1 MLQQFLLKLMVLAA
15 AIALAGCSADT
26 PAPAQP
32 ASDPGTTMKSGS
44 GDQAD
49 SDGLVYPPA
58 RRSDHVD
65 DYFGTEVAD
74 PYRWMED
81 LDSSEVADW
90 VKAENDISRPYLES
104 LPGRENI
111 RKQAETLWNYKSWG
125 VPRKTGGRYFFEVSD
140 GVSNQPVLYYSSAAD
155 GAPEIAIDPN
165 GFSEDGTI
173 AMANYV
179 VSPDGRKIAYARSDG
194 GTDWVTLHV
203 RDLDTGKDLPETLRD
218 VKFGGSISWLAD
230 SQGFVYNRY
239 PQDENGRGDDTR
251 QARIFYHRIGGP
263 QSADTLV
270 YEVTDHPRRQAS
282 GQVSEDGDYL
292 VLSLIEGSF
301 DNGVYYMDLRKPE
314 RPVVRLLDQWDGIY
328 DFLGNAGQRFYFRTT
343 ADAPNGRVIAIDLDR
358 PGPDQWFEVVAET
371 DTPIYAASLAADHVV
386 LHYLTDAHSTVRLV
400 RLNGTPDGE
409 IPLPGLGTVYGNN
422 ANKPSSGDEDRLS
435 SRLGDDQIF
444 FGFTSYVDPAS
455 TYEYKISSRTVTPLE
470 SAVTPFDGDQYQT
483 RQVFFESKDGT
494 RVPMFLTH
502 RKDLK
507 ADGQQPTLLY
517 GYGGFNQALTPGYSP
532 RWAIWLDM
540 GGMLAIPNLRGGGE
554 YGKRWHEAGTRLK
567 KQNVFDDFIAAAEW
581 LIDEGYTSPERLAV
595 FGGSNGGLLVAACM
609 LQRPELFGAVVPAV
623 GVLDM
628 LRYHTATANARFWA
642 TDYGLSENEDE
653 FRAQY
658 AYSPLHNVKTD
669 VCYPATLIQTGDHD
683 DRVASWHSFKFGA
696 ELQQAQS
703 CANPIIVRV
712 ETRGGHG
719 AGKPT
724 WMRIEEEADRF
735 AFVRQAL
742 GLNKQN

>member
-1 MLQQFLLKLMVLAA
+1 MLHKSLPVLTT
-15 AIALAGCSADT
+15 LAVAFVLFACSREASPPETDSGVDADGAMT
-26 PAPAQP
+26 SES
-32 ASDPGTTMKSGS
+32 SDNPG
-44 GDQAD
+44 
-49 SDGLVYPPA
+49 GLVYPVA
-58 RRSDHVD
+58 RRSNHVD

-81 LDSSEVADW
+81 LNSTEVAAW
-90 VKAENDISRPYLES
+90 VQAENDIARPYLES
-104 LPGRENI
+104 LPGREQI
-111 RKQAETLWNYKSWG
+111 RQRAETLWHYKSWG
-125 VPRKTGGRYFFEVSD
+125 VPIRVGGRYFYELSD
-140 GVSNQPVLYYSSAAD
+140 GASNQPVLLYT
-155 GAPEIAIDPN
+155 GALDAEPAIALDPN

-173 AMANYV
+173 AVANYV
-179 VSPDGRKIAYARSDG
+179 ISPDGRRIAYGRSDG
-194 GTDWVTLHV
+194 GTDWITIHV
-203 RDLDTGKDLPETLRD
+203 RDLDTGEDLPEVLSD
-218 VKFGGSISWLAD
+218 SKFGGNISWLAD

-239 PQDENGRGDDTR
+239 PQDESGRADDTR
-251 QARIFYHRIGGP
+251 QARIFYHRIRSP
-263 QSADTLV
+263 QSTDTLV
-270 YEVTDHPRRQAS
+270 YEVTDDPSR
-282 GQVSEDGDYL
+282 QVSGKISENGDYL
-292 VLSLIEGSF
+292 VLTLVEGGF
-301 DNGVYYMDLRKPE
+301 ENAVYYMDLRNPE
-314 RPVVRLLDQWDGIY
+314 RPVVRLLDQWDGRY
-328 DFLGNAGQRFYFRTT
+328 DFLGNNGQRFYFKTT

-358 PGPDQWFEVVAET
+358 PARDQWFEVVAET

-386 LHYLTDAHSTVRLV
+386 LHYLTDAHSTVSLV

-455 TYEYKISSRTVTPLE
+455 TYQYKISSRTVTPLE
-470 SAVTPFDGDQYQT
+470 TAVTPFDGDEYQT

-494 RVPMFLTH
+494 RVPMFLTY
-502 RKDLK
+502 RKGLK

-517 GYGGFNQALTPGYSP
+517 GYGGFNRALTPGYSP

-540 GGMLAIPNLRGGGE
+540 GGILAIPNLRGGGE
-554 YGKRWHEAGTRLK
+554 YGERWHEAGTRLQ

-581 LIDEGYTSPERLAV
+581 LIDQGYTTPERLAI

-658 AYSPLHNVKTD
+658 AYSPLHNVNTD

-696 ELQQAQS
+696 ELQQAQA
-703 CANPIIVRV
+703 CANPVIVRV